1 MMGLSEQKWWKKAF
15 SKKELRLKEEIL
27 KDLEAME
34 EFLDD
39 VDKDAQE
46 IKKLL
51 LSLEELEKERKIAKE
66 SIIAVNL
73 ESQAKVLDTLIERY
87 EFFQNDVDING
98 LRIKKIASMF
108 LKNAEKAGMKDL
120 VKSKNQDMRWRF
132 LW

>member
-1 MMGLSEQKWWKKAF
+1 MGLSEQKWWKKAF

>member
-1 MMGLSEQKWWKKAF
+1 MGLSEQKWWKKAF
-15 SKKELRLKEEIL
+15 SKQEFRSKEEIL

-34 EFLDD
+34 EFLED
-39 VDKDAQE
+39 VDKDARE